1 MIGSAIFVKDY
12 FFWHYS
18 TAFREGFIVWKNFLW
33 FLSQFFSLGL
43 LLRTLFSPWRR
54 IREYYSRGFDPKQYF
69 EVLVINLMMRFI
81 GFIIRIVTIF
91 IGLLVELMAI
101 IAGAFAFIVWLLFPL
116 FIILCFARGMAV
128 IF

>member
-1 MIGSAIFVKDY
+1 MGFAIFVKDY

-18 TAFREGFIVWKNFLW
+18 TAFREGFIIWKNIIW
-33 FLSQFFSLGL
+33 FLGQFFSLGL

-69 EVLVINLMMRFI
+69 EVLIINLIMRFI

-91 IGLLVELMAI
+91 TGLFVELIVI
-101 IAGAFAFIVWLLFPL
+101 IAGTFVFIIWLLLPL
-116 FIILCFARGMAV
+116 VIILCFGRGIA
-128 IF
+128 ITF